1 MEFRI
6 NLLAAI
12 LFVAVILL
20 MVWGAKA
27 QYVTNGLGGNIVY
40 DRVISPEKSML
51 VTAEL
56 WAKELAVVGDE
67 ALSVAEQPWQRQMA
81 EEVQARA
88 IALAYAARKVRDA
101 PHGSAR
107 VAARIELMRVL
118 EQVENAEQSPQR
130 KHWGS
135 APWDGVW
142 R

>member
-1 MEFRI
+1 MRE
-6 NLLAAI
+6 LLTAIIVVASLI
-12 LFVAVILL
+12 LFMAY
-20 MVWGAKA
+20 AKA
-27 QYVTNGLGGNIVY
+27 DHLVRKGLGGNIVY

-81 EEVQARA
+81 GEVQARA
-88 IALAYAARKVRDA
+88 LALAYAARKVRDA

-107 VAARIELMRVL
+107 VAARIELMKVL